1 MKQSTSAVSNDVPNS
16 PGMGPSQF
24 SEISWKT
31 LVAAM
36 AAFGT
41 AGGIVLHV
49 LGYVFHQTYLT
60 AWNIDTG
67 LFPKSMDDTAM
78 AGYYAFM
85 DRSVN
90 ILSAIIES
98 AYLLIGFALLLFAA
112 TYRIALRENERAEQA
127 CASSSVSA

>member
-1 MKQSTSAVSNDVPNS
+1 MNQSTSAVSTGAPN
-16 PGMGPSQF
+16 PPDMGPTQSLA
-24 SEISWKT
+24 ISWKT

-36 AAFGT
+36 ATLGT
-41 AGGIVLHV
+41 VGGIVLHV

-60 AWNIDTG
+60 TWNIDAG

-85 DRSVN
+85 DRSVI

-98 AYLLIGFALLLFAA
+98 AYLLISFALVLFVV
-112 TYRIALRENERAEQA
+112 TFIELRFMITREQIKL
-127 CASSSVSA
+127 